1 MKLFHSLIAASLLLV
16 SASLAFA
23 DETPVININTADR
36 EALAQLN
43 GIGEKKAEAIIAWR
57 ENNGAFVSLD
67 QLTEVNGIG
76 EATIE
81 KNREALT
88 LE

>member
-1 MKLFHSLIAASLLLV
+1 MKFFHSLIAASLLLA
-16 SASLAFA
+16 SASFAFA
-23 DETPVININTADR
+23 DEASIVNINTADR

-57 ENNGAFVSLD
+57 DKNGAFVSLE
-67 QLTEVNGIG
+67 QLAEVDGIG
-76 EATIE
+76 AATIA
-81 KNREALT
+81 KNRGILT

>member
-1 MKLFHSLIAASLLLV
+1 MKLFHRLIAASLLLV
-16 SASLAFA
+16 SASLASA
-23 DETPVININTADR
+23 DEATIININTADR

-57 ENNGAFVSLD
+57 DKNGTFVSLD
-67 QLTEVNGIG
+67 QLTEVDGVG
-76 EATIE
+76 DATIE
-81 KNREALT
+81 KNREAMV

>member
-1 MKLFHSLIAASLLLV
+1 MKLFHRLIAASLLLV
-16 SASLAFA
+16 CSSLAFA
-23 DETPVININTADR
+23 DEAPIININTADR

-57 ENNGAFVSLD
+57 DKNGAFVSLD
-67 QLTEVNGIG
+67 QLAEVDGIG
-76 EATIE
+76 DATIE
-81 KNREALT
+81 KNREAMV

>member
-1 MKLFHSLIAASLLLV
+1 MKLFHRLIAASLLLV

-23 DETPVININTADR
+23 DEVPMININTADR

-57 ENNGAFVSLD
+57 DKNGTFVSLD
-67 QLTEVNGIG
+67 QLAEVDGIG
-76 EATIE
+76 DATVE
-81 KNREALT
+81 KNREAMV

>member
-1 MKLFHSLIAASLLLV
+1 MKLFHRLIAASLLLV
-16 SASLAFA
+16 STSLAFA
-23 DETPVININTADR
+23 DEAPIININTADR

-57 ENNGAFVSLD
+57 DKNGTFVSLD
-67 QLTEVNGIG
+67 QLAEVDGIG
-76 EATIE
+76 DATIE

>member
-1 MKLFHSLIAASLLLV
+1 MKLFHRLIAASLLLV

-23 DETPVININTADR
+23 DEAPIININTADR

-57 ENNGAFVSLD
+57 DKNGTFVSLD
-67 QLTEVNGIG
+67 QLTEVDGVG
-76 EATIE
+76 DATIE
-81 KNREALT
+81 KNREAMV